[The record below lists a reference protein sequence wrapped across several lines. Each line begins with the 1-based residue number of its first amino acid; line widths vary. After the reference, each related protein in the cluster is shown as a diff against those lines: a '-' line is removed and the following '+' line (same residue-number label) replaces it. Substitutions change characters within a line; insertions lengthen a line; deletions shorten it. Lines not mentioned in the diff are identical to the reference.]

1 MKRILISVIIL
12 LFVFSN
18 ITLGQTA
25 KKYFSSAEKFQTAK
39 NYTEAITNYN
49 QAIQMDPN
57 YVKAYIG
64 RAACYELTGKK
75 PEAAEDYKRAT
86 VFSPKEK
93 ELYYNAGRL
102 YFDIE
107 KYADADAM
115 LKQAIERDKEYQE
128 AIDIRIK
135 TLTKLK
141 NFQEGLAVAELGL
154 NIKKT
159 AISLYNRAVM
169 NDSLKNYPAAE
180 KDYKESKYFDSKFIP
195 SYVGLA
201 LVQIKLNKADEA
213 LTVCETALTKDA
225 NNKDLFSA
233 RSQVYAKKGEYQ
245 NAVNDMTKVTVAD
258 PQNINAF
265 CMRGNYYQNLG
276 QWQNAAND
284 FSKCISMDPKFS
296 PAYTGRAYSYE
307 QANNY
312 AAAIKDY
319 ETILKRESTEAV
331 KQLLKAAKD
340 KLYEQNRESNKP
352 EVVLTNPKSEGSNV
366 KIAGTKAEAILK
378 GVVKDASL
386 IKSIS
391 VNDVPATYPK
401 DSLNPNFAVKLN
413 LATPKEIVVTAVDVY
428 DNTQKTT
435 FTIQRTETDKPIVA
449 LTTPYTS
456 FDNEIGLDNTNPD
469 LYIEG
474 KVKDESIIESIIIDG
489 VAASFPLQ
497 SLNPTFSAKITIANK
512 DKITI
517 VVRDI
522 YGNELMQDYRINRDG
537 ALASQNNPMGNTWVV
552 FIENT
557 NYQSFPVLEGPAKD
571 VILMKSALAN
581 YKVSKIVHKKDMT
594 KNDIEKF
601 FAIEL
606 RDLIKNNKINS
617 VLIWYAGHGK
627 FVNQTGYWIPIDAKT
642 DDEFTYFNINNL
654 KASMQS
660 YQNVIHT
667 LVITDACESGPAF
680 YLAMRDAPKER
691 RCENWEE
698 TKFKSA
704 QVLSSAGYELA
715 ADNSQFTRT
724 FAATLNNNPD
734 GCIAIEKI
742 AEKVATAVKQT
753 AAQAPKLGKISGLED
768 EGGSFFFM
776 KK

>member
-1 MKRILISVIIL
+1 MKRILNTTIIL
-12 LFVFSN
+12 LLVFANS
-18 ITLGQTA
+18 TTAQTA
-25 KKYFSSAEKFQTAK
+25 KKYFSTAEKYQQAK
-39 NYTEAITNYN
+39 NYTEAINNYN
-49 QAIQMDPN
+49 QAIQLDPN
-57 YVKAYIG
+57 YVKAYTG
-64 RAACYELTGKK
+64 RAAAYELTGKK
-75 PEAAEDYKRAT
+75 ADAAEDYKRAT

-93 ELYYNAGRL
+93 EYYYNAGRL
-102 YFDIE
+102 FFDIE

-115 LKQAIERDKEYQE
+115 LKVAIERDKEFQE
-128 AIDIRIK
+128 AIEIRIK
-135 TLTKLK
+135 TLLKLK
-141 NFQEGLAVAELGL
+141 NFQEGLNVAELGL
-154 NIKKT
+154 NIKRT
-159 AISLYNRAVM
+159 ALSLYNRAVM
-169 NDSLKNYPAAE
+169 YDSLKNYTAAE

-195 SYVGLA
+195 AYVGLA
-201 LVQIKLNKADEA
+201 LVQVKLNKADDA
-213 LTVCETALTKDA
+213 LAVCETALTKDA
-225 NNKDLFSA
+225 NNKDIFNA
-233 RSQVYAKKGEYQ
+233 RSQVYAKKGEFQ
-245 NAVNDMTKVTVAD
+245 NAVNDVTKVTIAE

-265 CMRGNYYQNLG
+265 CLRGTYYQKLG

-284 FSKCISMDPKFS
+284 FGKCISMDPKFS
-296 PAYTGRAYSYE
+296 PAYAGRAYSFE

-319 ETILKRESTEAV
+319 ESILTREPSETV
-331 KQLLKAAKD
+331 KQLLKTAKE

-352 EVVLTNPKSEGSNV
+352 EIALTNPKSEGNTV
-366 KIAGTKAEAILK
+366 KIAGTKGETILK
-378 GVVKDASL
+378 GIVKDASL

-391 VNDVPATYPK
+391 VNDVTAVFGK
-401 DSLNPNFAVKLN
+401 DSLNPNFFVKLN
-413 LATPKEIVVTAVDVY
+413 LATPKEVIVTAVDAY

-435 FTIQRTETDKPIVA
+435 FTIHRTETDNPVVA
-449 LTTPYTS
+449 LITPYTS
-456 FDNEIGLDNTNPD
+456 FDNEISLDNTNPE

-474 KVKDESIIESIIIDG
+474 KVKDESVIESIIIDG

-497 SLNPTFSAKITIANK
+497 SMNPTFSAKITIANK
-512 DKITI
+512 SKINI

-522 YGNELMQDYRINRDG
+522 YGNELNQDYRINRDG
-537 ALASQNNPMGNTWVV
+537 ALASQDNPMGNTWVI

-557 NYQSFPVLEGPAKD
+557 NYQNFPVLEGPAKD
-571 VILMKSALAN
+571 VIMMKSALAN
-581 YKVSKIVHKKDMT
+581 YKVSKVVHKKDMT

-606 RDLIKNNKINS
+606 RDLIKNNKIHS
-617 VLIWYAGHGK
+617 VLVWYAGHGK
-627 FVNQTGYWIPIDAKT
+627 FVNKTGYWIPIDAKT

-660 YQNVIHT
+660 YQNIVHT

-680 YLAMRDAPKER
+680 YLAMRDTPKEK

-724 FAATLNNNPD
+724 FATTLNNNPD

-742 AEKVATAVKQT
+742 AEKVAAAVKQT
-753 AAQAPKLGKISGLED
+753 ASQAPKLGKISGLED
-768 EGGSFFFM
+768 EGGSFFFI